1 MTYLRSAF
9 NRADAKGKDLT
20 SVLSEPEQ
28 YLAYSEKNT
37 VLDEYK
43 EIAKAAVREW
53 HTEQSKPC
61 DPGLSFAELKGRRGV
76 AGKGHQRWTGMRGG
90 GGMAESFSATGA
102 YRTCPVCGK
111 EWFILELQ
119 IWGYKRTIRWN
130 SGNTEKL
137 LYFCGWSCMRQFD
150 ADPKSYI
157 EAEKN
162 KAAAPK
168 RLSPEATVRAKR
180 RAIRAAAERREALP
194 QIARTI

>member
-1 MTYLRSAF
+1 M
-9 NRADAKGKDLT
+9 
-20 SVLSEPEQ
+20 Q
-28 YLAYSEKNT
+28 
-37 VLDEYK
+37 
-43 EIAKAAVREW
+43 
-53 HTEQSKPC
+53 
-61 DPGLSFAELKGRRGV
+61 
-76 AGKGHQRWTGMRGG
+76 GG

-180 RAIRAAAERREALP
+180 RAIRAAAEREGKHCQDCRYYMRDSFGFPFCTFNYTIYTNKAACGRFKQADVFDMEERNEHRKEREP
-194 QIARTI
+194 QRVGS